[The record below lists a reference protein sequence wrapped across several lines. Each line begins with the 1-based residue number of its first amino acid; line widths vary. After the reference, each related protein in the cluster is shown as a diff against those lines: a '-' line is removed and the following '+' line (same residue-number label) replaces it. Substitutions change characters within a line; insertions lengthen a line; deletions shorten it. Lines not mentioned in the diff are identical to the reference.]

1 MEAKDT
7 PQSGHALQ
15 KLRLAEN
22 FFQLEGSQ
30 TPDELINS
38 HEQWLAGEL
47 GKIGVDG
54 RKRHLHSISY
64 YNEIPH
70 KDDSGTLEGIYQKA
84 IATTENIATA
94 LIWKYLPNYASWRTP
109 PTITIPSGMI
119 LIDHDR
125 IENQI
130 DANIRDWYSPMD
142 NYKSPL
148 AGYKPNEGEK
158 GDIVMT
164 VNEHFE
170 GPKGHITVAS
180 YPWVTEGE
188 WQYLPGGD
196 MLSIKVFPRNITGWL
211 PSYNQFDDKTRPS
224 SDSDIETVYGLKF
237 LQQLLLKIRNADISG
252 KPNAVMKPFRA
263 Y

>member
-1 MEAKDT
+1 MEITNT
-7 PQSGHALQ
+7 PQSDNALQ
-15 KLRLAEN
+15 KLNLAEK
-22 FFQLEGSQ
+22 FFQLESSGS
-30 TPDELINS
+30 PDELLDR
-38 HEQWLAGEL
+38 HEQWLKGEL
-47 GKIGVDG
+47 EKIGVDG

-64 YNEIPH
+64 YNELPNKEDHPIL
-70 KDDSGTLEGIYQKA
+70 SEIYNKA
-84 IATTENIATA
+84 IATSENIATA
-94 LIWKYLPNYASWRTP
+94 LIWKYLPNYASWKTP
-109 PTITIPSGMI
+109 PTITIPSRMV

-125 IENQI
+125 IKSQI
-130 DANIRDWYSPMD
+130 DENIRDWYSPMN

-148 AGYKPNEGEK
+148 AGYKPKEGEK
-158 GDIVMT
+158 GDIIMT

-170 GPKGHITVAS
+170 GPRGHITTAS

-188 WQYLPGGD
+188 WQYLQGGD
-196 MLSIKVFPRNITGWL
+196 MLSIKVFPRNLTGWL

-237 LQQLLLKIRNADISG
+237 LQQLLLKVREADISG